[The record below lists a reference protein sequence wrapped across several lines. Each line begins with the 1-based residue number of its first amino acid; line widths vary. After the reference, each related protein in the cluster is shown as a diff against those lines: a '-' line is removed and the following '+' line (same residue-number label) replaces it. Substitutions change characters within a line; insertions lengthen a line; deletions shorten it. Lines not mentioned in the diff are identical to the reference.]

1 MHSCN
6 TGNNVPVHLEKAND
20 IAKKI
25 TYERPKPGMWFGYD
39 LSMPVMIPLIPRV
52 QGYYTQAL
60 GSKVLHNDVSTL
72 IADQ

>member
-25 TYERPKPGMWFGYD
+25 TYERPNPGMWFGYD